1 MTTKAKTPTAPEVP
15 GSNKNTPMKVDE
27 VLTQRG
33 NVHGNFGDNAA
44 FHEYALAGMQAHR
57 EGQGWQNLSARQKLA
72 LDVIQQKIARILSGD
87 PDFIDHWLDIEGY
100 AKLVRTNLETGEDR

>member
-1 MTTKAKTPTAPEVP
+1 MTARTKTPTTPEVP
-15 GSNKNTPMKVDE
+15 GSSKHAPLRVDD
-27 VLTQRG
+27 VIAQRG

-44 FHEYALAGMQAHR
+44 FHEYALTGMQMHR
-57 EGQGWQNLSARQKLA
+57 NGLGWQNLDARQKLA

-100 AKLVRTNLETGEDR
+100 AKLVRVNLETGEDR